1 MQFFTDTFQELSDWK
16 RLSEA
21 LHAGEVPLCV
31 AGLSGIHKAQL
42 ALTIAAQDQE
52 IHLII
57 TGSESEAVRLSED
70 LNTMHGSNIAMYYPA
85 KEILFTNTESK
96 STEYEQERLHV
107 LSAVTR
113 NKIRIVTAG
122 IESCLQPTIP
132 PEVFISSQMIL
143 TIGDMLDQQELI
155 KRLLHAGYTR
165 CETVEG
171 RGQFAVR
178 GAIMDIFPVQ
188 SVQPVRMEFFGDEI
202 DTISY
207 FDPETQRRTESLKKI
222 LISPA
227 SELLCK
233 PEELKHAIQKFSE
246 KLRNKNKSRIQA
258 HLDQDIERLE
268 SNLPLMNLDKYYS
281 LIYPDQKIT
290 LLDYITGTVMLSEIT
305 EIHRHAQGIS
315 AQLREDFELLYE
327 DGTLC
332 RNLDGN
338 LVSYPEFQTALETR
352 SCIYLSQFL
361 QGSERIPFRK
371 IISMQA
377 MQNAAWGGEIRQL
390 LEDLKDYLSQDYRI
404 ILAVG
409 SQKTLPILAKDLQES
424 GISCAIADNEEDK
437 CRPGTVLLTARS
449 ISGGFSYPENRTALI
464 VQTKMHSA
472 RKRRHKHK
480 AGMEIQTL
488 SDLHPGDLV
497 VHSMHGVGRFLGIH
511 KLEMEG
517 IAKDYITIQYAGTE
531 KLYVPVTQL
540 DLVSKYIGAQDESSV
555 KLNRLSSPQWQKT
568 CSNVRKAVRNM
579 AEELMKLYAKRE
591 KSEGYAFYPDDEM
604 QHDFEER
611 FPYAETEDQLQSI
624 QEIKAD
630 MERSRPMDRLLCG
643 DVGFGKTEVAFR
655 AAMKCVLSDRQCAI
669 LAPTTVLALQHY
681 RTAVQRFDQ
690 MPVRIEMLSRFR
702 TPKEQKKILEDLAK
716 GKIDIIIGT
725 HRIVQKDV
733 KFHALGLAVID
744 EEQRFG
750 VAHKER
756 FKEIFAGIDV
766 LTLSATPIPRTLNMA
781 LSGIRDMSVL
791 ADPPQDR
798 YPVQTYVT
806 EYQESLITQAISREL
821 KRGGQVYYIHNR
833 IDTIPNCAAKIQNL
847 FPDARIATAHGRLSE
862 SEMSEIWQQVLDC
875 EIDILVCTTIIETG
889 VDVAN
894 VNTLIIED
902 SDNFGLS
909 QLYQLRGRVGRSNRR
924 AYAYFLFQRNKVLS
938 EIASRRLEAM
948 REFTQFGSGFRI
960 AMRDLEIRGAGSILG
975 GRQHGHMETVGYDMY
990 MQMLNEEIAN
1000 IKGEKLPKLSSCM
1013 IDIQMEAYIPEEY
1026 IQSNTARI
1034 DMYRK
1039 IAVVHDEHDE
1049 SELID
1054 ELIDRYG
1061 EPPTAITSL
1070 IKISLLRNSAAA
1082 MGITEITQRN
1092 ASLQFYTESPEPEQ
1106 ITALSQKY
1114 GRRILFFCTGK
1125 SYIGVK
1131 LISGQSP
1138 AKLMQ
1143 EVIFTMRDAIAEKA
1157 ESQIR

>member
-1 MQFFTDTFQELSDWK
+1 MLFFTDTFQELSDWD
-16 RLSEA
+16 RLSDS
-21 LHAGEVPLCV
+21 LRSDDLPVCV
-31 AGLSGIHKAQL
+31 TGLSGIHKAQL
-42 ALTIAAQDQE
+42 ALTVCANHLG
-52 IHLII
+52 IHLLI
-57 TGSESEAVRLSED
+57 TGSESDAVKLCED
-70 LNTMHGSNIAMYYPA
+70 LNAMHGDVIAMHYPA
-85 KEILFTNTESK
+85 REILFTGTESK

-107 LSAVTR
+107 LNAATQ
-113 NKIRIVTAG
+113 NQIRIITAG
-122 IESCLQPTIP
+122 IEACLQPTIP
-132 PEVFISSQMIL
+132 PEILISARIVL
-143 TIGDMLDQQELI
+143 EIGNVMEQHELI
-155 KRLLHAGYTR
+155 RKFLDAGYSR

-171 RGQFAVR
+171 KGQFAIR
-178 GAIMDIFPVQ
+178 GAIVDIFPVQ
-188 SVQPVRMEFFGDEI
+188 SGFPVRMEFFGDEI

-207 FDPETQRRTESLKKI
+207 FDPETQRRTERLEKI

-227 SELLCK
+227 SELLCN
-233 PEELKHAIQKFSE
+233 PEILKNRIREFSG
-246 KLRNKNKSRIQA
+246 KLRSKQKAMIQA
-258 HLDQDIERLE
+258 HLEHDLERLE
-268 SNLPLMNLDKYYS
+268 SGLSLMNLDKYYS
-281 LIYPDQKIT
+281 LIYPERTAD
-290 LLDYITGTVMLSEIT
+290 LLDYVSGTVMLSEIT
-305 EIHRHAQGIS
+305 DIHRHAQGIS
-315 AQLREDFELLYE
+315 AQRREDLRLLYE

-338 LVSYPEFQTALETR
+338 LRDYPAFQAMLETR
-352 SCIYLSQFL
+352 RCIYLSQFL

-371 IISMQA
+371 IISIQA

-390 LEDLKDYLSQDYRI
+390 LEDLQDYLSKNYSVL
-404 ILAVG
+404 LAVG

-424 GISCAIADNEEDK
+424 NIPCAIADGEEDP
-437 CRPGTVLLTARS
+437 CPPGTVLLTARS
-449 ISGGFSYPENRTALI
+449 ISSGFSYPENRTALI
-464 VQTKMHSA
+464 VQTKMHTA

-480 AGMEIQTL
+480 PGMEIQTL

-497 VHSMHGVGRFLGIH
+497 VHTMHGVGRFLGIH

-517 IAKDYITIQYAGTE
+517 ITKDYITIQYAGTE

-540 DLVSKYIGAQDESSV
+540 DLVSKYIGAQDENAV

-568 CSNVRKAVRNM
+568 CRNVRSAVRDM

-591 KSEGYAFYPDDEM
+591 KSEGYAFYPDDEI
-604 QHDFEER
+604 QRNFEER

-655 AAMKCVLSDRQCAI
+655 AAMKCVLSNRQCAI

-681 RTAVQRFDQ
+681 RTAIQRFDQ

-702 TPKEQKKILEDLAK
+702 TPKEQKKILQDLEK
-716 GKIDIIIGT
+716 GKIDILIGT

-733 KFHALGLAVID
+733 KFCNLGLAVID

-750 VAHKER
+750 VAHKEK
-756 FKEIFAGIDV
+756 FKEMFAGIDI

-806 EYQESLITQAISREL
+806 EYQESLIAQAISREL

-833 IDTIPNCAAKIQNL
+833 VDTIPNCAAKIRNM

-924 AYAYFLFQRNKVLS
+924 AYAYFLFRRDKVLS

-1000 IKGEKLPKLSSCM
+1000 IKGEKLPKVSSCM

-1026 IQSNTARI
+1026 IQSNASRL

-1039 IAVVHDEHDE
+1039 IATVHDEHDE
-1049 SELID
+1049 SELLD

-1070 IKISLLRNSAAA
+1070 IKISLLRNFAASF
-1082 MGITEITQRN
+1082 GITEITQRN
-1092 ASLQFYTESPEPEQ
+1092 ASLQFYTESPTPEQ

-1114 GRRILFFCTGK
+1114 GRRILFVCTGK
-1125 SYIGVK
+1125 PYISVK

-1143 EVIFTMRDAIAEKA
+1143 EVIFTMRDAIAE
-1157 ESQIR
+1157 